1 MHLKI
6 ITHEKLVFDED
17 VDEIYSRSTTGEFGI
32 LPNHVPIMYAL
43 DIGVTKVVQ
52 DGKPRY
58 FATMGGVFQFKDN
71 EGIILTAAA
80 EDGNNIDA
88 AKAQEEFERAK
99 AMLAEHDAEMDAR
112 LQKLPAAI
120 KYTYLKSSLSNT
132 IAQSGL

>member
-99 AMLAEHDAEMDAR
+99 AMLAEHDAEMDAKR
-112 LQKLPAAI
+112 AEAAMARALAKLKA
-120 KYTYLKSSLSNT
+120 TMNE
-132 IAQSGL
+132 

>member
-6 ITHEKLVFDED
+6 ITHEQLVFDED

-99 AMLAEHDAEMDAR
+99 AMLAEHDAEMDAKR
-112 LQKLPAAI
+112 AEAAMARALAKLKA
-120 KYTYLKSSLSNT
+120 TMNE
-132 IAQSGL
+132 